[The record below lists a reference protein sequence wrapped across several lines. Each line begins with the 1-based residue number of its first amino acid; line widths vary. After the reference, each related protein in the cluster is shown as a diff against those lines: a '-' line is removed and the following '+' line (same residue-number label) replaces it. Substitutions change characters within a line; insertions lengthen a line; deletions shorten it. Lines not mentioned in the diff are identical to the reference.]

1 MDGLIFH
8 NIARLADAKT
18 QARMIKSIREM
29 SFAGSRRCYY
39 GAANQQKIRLPIK
52 FTMDNRY
59 NVYFFENNIK
69 FTIYA
74 TYWQYHPQPITMS
87 SIIYAEYIKNGGLNI
102 IVKGEA
108 NGEAIGEAKGE
119 VCLKYDTSK
128 LSRDVLRTKYDAI
141 VGIGE
146 KI

>member
-8 NIARLADAKT
+8 NIARLADAKV
-18 QARMIKSIREM
+18 QIRMIKSIREM
-29 SFAGSRRCYY
+29 SFTGSKRCYY
-39 GAANQQKIRLPIK
+39 SAANQQKIRLPIK

-59 NVYFFENNIK
+59 NVYFFENNMK
-69 FTIYA
+69 FTIYSS
-74 TYWQYHPQPITMS
+74 YWHYHPPITMS
-87 SIIYAEYIKNGGLNI
+87 SIIYAEYIKNGGMNI
-102 IVKGEA
+102 IIV
-108 NGEAIGEAKGE
+108 GEAKGE

-128 LSRDVLRTKYDAI
+128 VNSNICNVLRTKYDAI

>member
-18 QARMIKSIREM
+18 QARMIKTIREL
-29 SFAGSRRCYY
+29 SYAGARRCYY
-39 GAANQQKIRLPIK
+39 SAPNQQKIRLPIK

-59 NVYFFENNIK
+59 NVYFFENNMK
-69 FTIYA
+69 FTIYGK
-74 TYWQYHPQPITMS
+74 YWQYHPQPITMS
-87 SIIYAEYIKNGGLNI
+87 SIIYAEYIKNGGMNI
-102 IVKGEA
+102 IIVGEA
-108 NGEAIGEAKGE
+108 NKE

-128 LSRDVLRTKYDAI
+128 LSHDVLRTKYDAI